1 MVVVTDDYG
10 AKTHHILQFDAT
22 DFDLGKSADKDAFHY
37 PTTGLTPIA
46 KLFLL
51 GTIKFATCDAYG
63 IGTEDDGERP
73 SWNDVINGLL
83 GIIGGGTPE
92 MFELKE
98 LIDYI
103 LSAVDK
109 NKHTIVVPEE
119 LGELFGCN

>member
-1 MVVVTDDYG
+1 
-10 AKTHHILQFDAT
+10 
-22 DFDLGKSADKDAFHY
+22 
-37 PTTGLTPIA
+37 
-46 KLFLL
+46 LL

-83 GIIGGGTPE
+83 GIIGVGTPE